1 MPSNRYTVEQMT
13 EAIQTSTSIRQVLLK
28 LGLSGQGGT
37 YKVVHKFI
45 AKYDIDISHFK
56 GQGWNKGENFGP
68 KRPIEDYLSNKYSIT
83 SHKLRKRLLKEGYF
97 ESRCYKCML
106 SEWNGQP
113 IPLELEHLDGN
124 HNNNSLSNLT
134 ILCPNCH
141 AQTPTYRRQKRK

>member
-1 MPSNRYTVEQMT
+1 MPSHRYTVEQMI

-45 AKYDIDISHFK
+45 AKYNIDISHFK

-68 KRPIEDYLSNKYSIT
+68 KRPIEDYLSNKYQIT
-83 SHKLRKRLLKEGYF
+83 SHRLRLRLIQERYF
-97 ESRCYKCML
+97 DHRCYKC
-106 SEWNGQP
+106 SNTEWNDQP

-124 HNNNSLSNLT
+124 HDNNSLSNLT
-134 ILCPNCH
+134 LLCPNCH
-141 AQTPTYRRQKRK
+141 AQTKTYCRSKK